1 MKQLLQKRLVKPI
14 ILCLVLITL
23 FVFGI
28 FIYNSQAQRR
38 LLFWGSRNNDV
49 LILQRKLREWGYF
62 NGVIDGAYGKDTWV
76 AVRDFQENNGL
87 RVDGVVGPQTWAALG
102 YEFRDSSAQ
111 AQQQPARETQAAA
124 PVGAINRNNN
134 VELLA
139 RLISAEARGE
149 PYTGQVAVGAVLLN
163 RVESPAFPNSIS
175 RVIYQPLAFESVAN
189 GQFNLP
195 PSEKSKRAAR
205 AALNGWDPTYGSL
218 FFWNPSK
225 PVNRWIWSRSTV
237 TTIGSHVFAQ

>member
-1 MKQLLQKRLVKPI
+1 MEKLIKKHYKAVS
-14 ILCLVLITL
+14 LCLVLITL

-28 FIYNSQAQRR
+28 FIYNTRAEKS

-49 LILQRKLREWGYF
+49 LVLQRKLREWGYYE
-62 NGVIDGAYGKDTWV
+62 GVIDGVYGRDTWV
-76 AVRDFQENNGL
+76 AVREFQSKNGL
-87 RVDGVVGPQTWAALG
+87 RADGLVGPQTWAALG
-102 YEFRDSSAQ
+102 YEYGGRENPRSQPAQ
-111 AQQQPARETQAAA
+111 AVTSGSVDRS
-124 PVGAINRNNN
+124 NN
-134 VELLA
+134 VEMIA
-139 RLISAEARGE
+139 RLIHAEARGE

-195 PSEKSKRAAR
+195 PTEENKRAAR
-205 AALNGWDPTYGSL
+205 AAINGWDPTYGSL

-225 PVNRWIWSRSTV
+225 PVNKWIWSRSTV
-237 TTIGSHVFAQ
+237 RTIGSHVFAH